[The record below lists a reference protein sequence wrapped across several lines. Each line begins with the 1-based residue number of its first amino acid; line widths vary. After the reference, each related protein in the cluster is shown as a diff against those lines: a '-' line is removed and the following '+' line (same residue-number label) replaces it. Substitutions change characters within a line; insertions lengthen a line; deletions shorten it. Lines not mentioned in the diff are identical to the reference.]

1 MITVH
6 RASWCAFAMVMLL
19 ICSSAAAV
27 DVIDLWEGEPP
38 HSKPSSIEERVIE
51 NWGVPCA
58 KNITRPTMTIY
69 PVDGENTGRAIVVIP
84 GGGYEV
90 ESIVEEGR
98 KIGDFLSSKGITA
111 VVLKYRLPQAEIS
124 DTPWLLPIT
133 DARRAVALTRKLA
146 HAYGVD
152 PTKVGV
158 VGFSAGG
165 HIAASASVMP
175 ADDPAGVPD
184 FAALVYPAVAPSE
197 ANREWLEATFFHHS
211 MTANELSLWNLV
223 SRVDASTP
231 PMILFHSYDDDV
243 VPISESLLWAEAMTE
258 SGRDVEAHY
267 FPHGGHGFGPGRVED
282 GTDQWLGLLASWIK
296 RQ

>member
-1 MITVH
+1 MKNALIL
-6 RASWCAFAMVMLL
+6 AIAM
-19 ICSSAAAV
+19 CSSFGFAG
-27 DVIDLWEGEPP
+27 DVIDLWDGAPP
-38 HSKPSSIEERVIE
+38 YSKPGSIEETVIE
-51 NWGVPCA
+51 NWGVPCV

-69 PVDGENTGRAIVVIP
+69 PVVGENSGRAIVVLP

-98 KIGDFLSSKGITA
+98 KIGEFLSSRGITA

-133 DARRAVALTRKLA
+133 DARRAVELTRKLT
-146 HAYGVD
+146 HSYGID

-165 HIAASASVMP
+165 HLAASASVMP

-197 ANREWLEATFFHHS
+197 ANREWLEETFFHRP
-211 MTANELSLWNLV
+211 MTEDEISHWDLV
-223 SRVDASTP
+223 GRVDGSTP
-231 PMILFHSYDDDV
+231 PTLLIHSYDDDV
-243 VPISESLLWAEAMTE
+243 VPISESLLWADAMVDA
-258 SGRDVEAHY
+258 GRDVEAHY
-267 FPHGGHGFGPGRVED
+267 FPLGGHGFGPGRAED
-282 GTDQWLGLLASWIK
+282 GTDQWLGLLANWIK